1 MKEIIKSLK
10 KGDSKDEL
18 SKEQIKHLASF
29 GGIFAY
35 ELKNYLNS
43 ISVEQKTV
51 HLTTVAQITYDEFG
65 KHPQPSYYMILDPFV
80 FELET
85 QVFDNL
91 FLHIDRNKNKT
102 PSIEPTKTDLEIFR
116 QIFMGKIKEIFS
128 NVVMKKFIDDKDRVY
143 NCFGGVNAG
152 IPKDEL
158 GIMLQFLIE
167 TSELKDD
174 LNGGCFNVFISLKDY
189 LNVFESVIKEKF

>member
-29 GGIFAY
+29 GEVFAY

-91 FLHIDRNKNKT
+91 FLHIDRNKNKA

-158 GIMLQFLIE
+158 GVMLQFLVE
-167 TSELKDD
+167 ASELKDD